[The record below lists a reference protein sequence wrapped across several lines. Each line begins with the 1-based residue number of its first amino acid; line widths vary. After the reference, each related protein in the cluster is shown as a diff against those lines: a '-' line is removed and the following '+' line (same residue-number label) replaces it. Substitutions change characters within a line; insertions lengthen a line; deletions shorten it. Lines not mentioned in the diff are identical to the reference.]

1 LNIKNISKDF
11 GIIEEINYLST
22 ASIGLVPISVIEKAK
37 DFFVEL
43 TKGGT
48 ITLDEEKEVLVYEGL
63 RKEGAKLLNC
73 RSKDIGVFNSV
84 TEVLNVIAW
93 SLDLQKGKLVSTTIE
108 FPSVTYPWIRL
119 SRKEGL
125 NIELVN
131 SQNGLIPL
139 DDLYES
145 IDERT
150 KVVAI
155 SHVEFLTGQ
164 KFDLKKLAK
173 ITHDVGAILVIDGIQ
188 AAGYEPLDVTKW
200 DVDIYIA
207 GSYKWLCAPF
217 GTAIAYISEDLY
229 TNLEPC
235 FVGWRSTEDIW
246 DFDATKIPYAKTARK
261 FEYSTSAYGAKY
273 GFMQSIE
280 YLHKLGIKNIHDYNN
295 KLINILLQELIQ
307 IPEIEIIS
315 PSSRGSIVTFKFK
328 GIKVEEIRDKLRE
341 IKRPIELT
349 IRQGMMRISPHFYNT
364 EVDILQFIQNL
375 KQILKEI

>member
-1 LNIKNISKDF
+1 MNINNISEDF
-11 GIIEEINYLST
+11 NIIEEINYLST
-22 ASIGLVPISVIEKAK
+22 ASIGLVPISVIEKSK

-63 RKEGAKLLNC
+63 REEGAKLLNC
-73 RSKDIGVFNSV
+73 SSKDIGIFNSV
-84 TEVLNVIAW
+84 SEVLNVLAW
-93 SLDLQKGKLVSTTIE
+93 SLNLQEGKLVSTTIE

-125 NIELVN
+125 NTELVKHHN
-131 SQNGLIPL
+131 SIIPI

-145 IDERT
+145 IDEQT
-150 KVVAI
+150 KVVSV

-173 ITHDVGAILVIDGIQ
+173 ITHDVGAILIIDGIQ
-188 AAGYEPLDVTKW
+188 AAGYEPLDVKKW
-200 DVDIYIA
+200 DVDVYIA

-217 GTAIAYISEDLY
+217 GTAIAYISKDLY
-229 TNLEPC
+229 TTLEPS
-235 FVGWRSTEDIW
+235 FVGWRSTEDMW
-246 DFDATKIPYAKTARK
+246 HFDATKIPYAKTARK

-295 KLINILLQELIQ
+295 NLINILLQELIQ

-364 EVDILQFIQNL
+364 ETDILEFIQNL
-375 KQILKEI
+375 KQILKEK